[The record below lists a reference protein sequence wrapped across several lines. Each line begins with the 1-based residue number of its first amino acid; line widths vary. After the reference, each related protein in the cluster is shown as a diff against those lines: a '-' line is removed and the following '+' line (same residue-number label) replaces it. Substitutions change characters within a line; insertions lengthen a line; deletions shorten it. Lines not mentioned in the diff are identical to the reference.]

1 MEPVN
6 IQKRANEGI
15 AEINPPKVQIN
26 PEGIIQFPDGRRFRV
41 KQVKIQG
48 QAIDFQNLK
57 PHDQQFKSQIEA
69 QVGKSLKKFN
79 IDEIKRDEGS
89 YKLSLT
95 KEKVTLKTEKDG
107 QVTENTKQLTPDQI
121 QKQETQLTNI
131 NQMGLAIL
139 QKPLIDVR
147 KHTFTKDVPSHLR
160 ATAIKVGV
168 TFASIIFAPI
178 LVPLLLVVGG
188 AAYLGVAIH
197 NAIQKKYNLVDASKE
212 MKITEE
218 KNKFDALKQIS
229 KNFRAD
235 RPNFIDEVKNQN
247 TDAVK
252 LLITSQNKVE
262 RHILRF
268 LANNGTSIDKQKMIK
283 IRDIALTFNPEDFID
298 TKSLEIAIKKA
309 VPELGYSITE
319 AQVSTIVDELKLT
332 GTRDKKVIEEDIQ
345 KLENLIETLETTP
358 PNFGIANTKVTA
370 ELRAVI
376 QSQTYQALKED
387 PDNEYVKLT
396 HKLAC
401 GIWNNVKSL
410 SAYEAFAD
418 QVLPD
423 IEQMVDRN
431 PHEIMKESHGRTKLE
446 HFTDHGIPAK
456 ILYAIINPA
465 QAIGSLAS
473 LGGWHRE
480 LAGAIPFIGNRVYD
494 SHGELHN
501 NPSLQGTTT
510 AAIRSGNTTVNAKIN
525 NCYGGSPT
533 INDQIAP
540 EFEALCQAA
549 ENNQFANEPDNFIPS
564 MISYTNFQ
572 NIENR
577 HGEGERSFAIMFG
590 NKKYPLSFLGMTL
603 AKDSGFYKMGGKYKN
618 GEWTNV
624 EDVKWNG
631 AKHFGQKLIEKYTH
645 DKCFQY
651 GERTVG
657 ESANGMFFPGTK
669 EEWKPIFA
677 AITKQANLRFQ
688 DMPAK
693 GVEAAKLRG
702 AYQEYVYTMIQ
713 QASEIKLAQDIYKR
727 TGNPNPLIT
736 AIRACK
742 ENIDRGGAENAKYLY
757 VNLPENMDIEERMT
771 LVTAALECRAL
782 SARERVILEDRL
794 PSVLAF
800 IEKFKTTQ
808 DRIDIKQD
816 ILDVA
821 KAMGVT
827 FEVTDEPTHFIPAL
841 DAPKNPVSELIKPED
856 PDWEDINEDGFN
868 PFDTN
873 FHL

>member
-6 IQKRANEGI
+6 IQKPANEGI
-15 AEINPPKVQIN
+15 AENKPPKKQIDEN
-26 PEGIIQFPDGRRFRV
+26 GIIQFPDGRQFRI

-48 QAIDFQNLK
+48 QAIDFQNLQPK
-57 PHDQQFKSQIEA
+57 DQKFKTQIEA
-69 QVGKSLKKFN
+69 QVGKSLKNFDVN
-79 IDEIKRDEGS
+79 EIKRDEGS

-95 KEKVTLKTEKDG
+95 KEKVTFKTEKDG

-131 NQMGLAIL
+131 NKLGLAIL
-139 QKPLIDVR
+139 QKPEIDVR
-147 KHTFTKDVPSHLR
+147 KHTFTKDVPSHLQ

-178 LVPLLLVVGG
+178 LIPLLLVVGG
-188 AAYLGVAIH
+188 AAHLGVAIH
-197 NAIQKKYNLVDASKE
+197 NAIQKKYNLVGASKD
-212 MKITEE
+212 MKSIEE

-229 KNFRAD
+229 RNFRTGK
-235 RPNFIDEVKNQN
+235 PNFIKDIKNEN
-247 TDAVK
+247 TTALK
-252 LLITSQNKVE
+252 SLQTSQNKAE

-268 LANNGTSIDKQKMIK
+268 LANNGTPIDKQKMED
-283 IRDIALTFNPEDFID
+283 IREIALKFKPEDFID
-298 TKSLEIAIKKA
+298 VKSLEKAIKEA
-309 VPELGYSITE
+309 VPELSNSITE
-319 AQVSTIVDELKLT
+319 AQVSNIIDELKFT
-332 GTRDKKVIEEDIQ
+332 KIRGKKAINEDIQ
-345 KLENLIETLETTP
+345 KLENLIKTLETEP
-358 PNFGIANTKVTA
+358 ASHAAANTKVTT

-376 QSQTYQALKED
+376 QSPTYQALKED

-410 SAYEAFAD
+410 SAYEGFAK

-423 IEQMVDRN
+423 IDQMVGKN
-431 PHEIMKESHGRTKLE
+431 PHEIMNESHDRTKLE

-465 QAIGSLAS
+465 QALGSLAS

-480 LAGAIPFIGNRVYD
+480 LAGAVPFIGNRVYD

-510 AAIRSGNTTVNAKIN
+510 AAIRIGNATINAQIN

-549 ENNQFANEPDNFIPS
+549 ENNQFTSKPDNMTPS

-572 NIENR
+572 DIENR
-577 HGEGERSFAIMFG
+577 HGEGERSFAIMAG
-590 NKKYPLSFLGMTL
+590 NKKYPLSFQGMTL
-603 AKDSGFYKMGGKYKN
+603 SKDSGFYKMGGKYKN

-624 EDVKWNG
+624 DKVHWGG
-631 AKHFGQKLIEKYTH
+631 AKQFGDELTEKYLH

-657 ESANGMFFPGTK
+657 ESANGMYFPGTK
-669 EEWKPIFA
+669 EEWIPIFK
-677 AITKQANLRFQ
+677 AIRKQAKIRFR
-688 DMPAK
+688 DDNMPAV

-713 QASEIKLAQDIYKR
+713 QASEIKLAQDIFKR
-727 TGNPNPLIT
+727 TGNANPLIT

-757 VNLPENMDIEERMT
+757 VNLPKKMDIKERMT

-782 SARERVILEDRL
+782 SARDRVILEDRL

-800 IEKFKTTQ
+800 IEKFDDPNVIQ
-808 DRIDIKQD
+808 NDI
-816 ILDVA
+816 IEVA
-821 KAMGVT
+821 KAIGVSFDTKRPT
-827 FEVTDEPTHFIPAL
+827 FFDPAL
-841 DAPKNPVSELIKPED
+841 DQN
-856 PDWEDINEDGFN
+856 
-868 PFDTN
+868 
-873 FHL
+873 